1 MKVKRYVAA
10 VDLGA
15 SSGRVSAVSFDG
27 DKVNLELANRFS
39 NGAISIMG
47 HLYWDI
53 GHLYGGLKEGIALA
67 NRIATS
73 DASKLSSVAVDSWAV
88 DYGFVIPDGPL
99 LSLPHHH
106 RDDRTI
112 ETQRELFERWNPF
125 KLYQRSGIAL
135 HRFNTLYQL
144 MAEDRSIFGLTSL
157 RALLIPD
164 LLNYFMT
171 NEIGTEAT
179 NFSTTQLVMTSGD
192 LDSVLFDE
200 LGIGS
205 GLFGDIV
212 EEGSFRGYVTED
224 LSSELDLA
232 SLPVHSVASHDTASA
247 VLAVPFARR
256 APLSLANSELD
267 KRTLSVYISS
277 GTWSL
282 VGVEVNSPIVTV
294 EAFEGGYT
302 NELGAFG
309 RYRFLKNV
317 MGLWLLSETLR
328 DFKIDPS
335 GFDLDEL
342 IVSSRSVEAF
352 VSLVDAASDDFIG
365 VGSMTRRIA
374 AQAERLGYKAPRS
387 IPEFARCIFDSLA
400 IAYANTIAEI
410 EELTQRLVEVVH
422 IVGGGSQNR
431 LLCQLTADA
440 TGKVVVAGPVEAAA
454 LGNGLMQLIALG
466 DVPRDIDV
474 VRSIVADSYE
484 VVTYEPDR
492 KSHERFADYV
502 HRFHPL
508 KVSRPRNQ
516 ELL

>member
-1 MKVKRYVAA
+1 LKVKRYVAA

-39 NGAISIMG
+39 NGAVSIAG

-67 NRIATS
+67 SRIAASET
-73 DASKLSSVAVDSWAV
+73 SKLSSIAVDSWAV

-106 RDDRTI
+106 RDDRTLR
-112 ETQRELFERWNPF
+112 TQRELFARWNPF
-125 KLYQRSGIAL
+125 ELYQRSGIAL

-144 MAEDRSIFGLTSL
+144 MAEDRSIFDLTAL

-171 NEIGTEAT
+171 NEIATEAT
-179 NFSTTQLVMTSGD
+179 NFSTTQLMMTTGD

-205 GLFGDIV
+205 CLFGEIV
-212 EEGSFRGYVTED
+212 MEGSLRGYLTED
-224 LSSELDLA
+224 LSSELNLA

-247 VLAVPFARR
+247 VLAVPFERR
-256 APLSLANSELD
+256 VPTTGANSAAD
-267 KRTLSVYISS
+267 KSSLSVYISS

-282 VGVEVNSPIVTV
+282 VGVEVDSPIVTI
-294 EAFEGGYT
+294 EAFDSGYT

-328 DFKIDPS
+328 DFEIDPS

-342 IVSSRSVEAF
+342 IASASSVEAF
-352 VSLVDAASDDFIG
+352 ASLIDAASDEFIG
-365 VGSMTRRIA
+365 IGSMAGRIT
-374 AQAERLGYKAPRS
+374 AQAERLGYEAPRS
-387 IPEFARCIFDSLA
+387 IAEFARCIFDSLA

-410 EELTQRLVEVVH
+410 EELTQRSIEVIH

-474 VRSIVADSYE
+474 VRSIVADSFD
-484 VVTYEPDR
+484 VVTYDPDR
-492 KSHERFADYV
+492 KGYERFAEYV
-502 HRFHPL
+502 GRFRSP
-508 KVSRPRNQ
+508 KD
-516 ELL
+516 